1 MLITSKYDGN
11 CTACGGAIRAG
22 DRVSWVKG
30 VRGVKHAS
38 CSEEG
43 KAAKQ
48 AMVAS
53 RATDAD
59 LEIPLPDGCEL
70 YPYQRAGVA
79 YMTAR
84 WGVLQADEM
93 GLGKTIQVLAS
104 VNALRLEHVLVICPK
119 SLAATWVRE
128 AMKWLIHTS
137 VSTMSRHMLGERV
150 ASGVNLASSLL
161 VVTYEEAKKYFA
173 TLAASY
179 WDCVVVDEAHLVKNP
194 KAQRSKTVYALAAK
208 APRRWLLTGTP
219 VPNKPVELF
228 PLLALAD
235 SDEWNLGGAGYWRFA
250 RRYCDAQKK
259 PIRCKRDAPR
269 AYQTSDGWFRD
280 VMTVDGASNLEEL
293 QERLRS
299 TVMIRRLKADVL
311 ADLPPKV
318 RQVIELPA
326 NGARAALRAEQKLV
340 TQTLGEPVDW
350 AEAVRQLHA
359 SDPVAF
365 AELARVRAETAL
377 AKVPAVLEHVRMAL
391 EGGVSKLL
399 LWGHHHAV
407 IDALVAGLADYS
419 PAELT
424 GRTSSEDRQ
433 AAVDRFQTDPACR
446 VFVGSIQAGGVGLT
460 LTAASLVLFAESS
473 WVPAENTQAED
484 RAHRIGQRDT
494 VTVQHLALEGSL
506 DAHILQTVL
515 AKQQVADLGLDHEY
529 SGGRDRTGPSHC
541 REPGLAPD

>member
-1 MLITSKYDGN
+1 VILTSKYDGN
-11 CTACGGAIRAG
+11 CTTCGGAIRAG
-22 DRVSWVKG
+22 DRVSWTKG

-43 KAAKQ
+43 RAAQ
-48 AMVAS
+48 AATVAS
-53 RATDAD
+53 RATDAG

-79 YMTAR
+79 YMVTR
-84 WGVLQADEM
+84 TGVIQADEM
-93 GLGKTIQVLAS
+93 GLGKTIQVLAA

-119 SLAATWVRE
+119 SLASTWVRE
-128 AMKWLIHTS
+128 GRKWLMEPS
-137 VSTMSRHMLGERV
+137 VSRTPDF
-150 ASGVNLASSLL
+150 SGALV
-161 VVTYEEAKKYFA
+161 VVTYEEAKKFA
-173 TLAASY
+173 ETLALIQWSA
-179 WDCVVVDEAHLVKNP
+179 VAVDEAHLVKNP
-194 KAQRSKTVYALAAK
+194 KAQRSKVVYSLAAK

-219 VPNKPVELF
+219 IPNKPIELF
-228 PLLALAD
+228 PLVALAD
-235 SDEWNLGGAGYWRFA
+235 PVEWNPGGKGFFRFA
-250 RRYCDAQKK
+250 RRYCDAHQE
-259 PIRCKRDAPR
+259 
-269 AYQTSDGWFRD
+269 
-280 VMTVDGASNLEEL
+280 TVARGKTVWIMNGASNLEEL

-311 ADLPPKV
+311 ADLPQKI

-326 NGARAALRAEQKLV
+326 NGAKAALRAEQKLV
-340 TQTLGEPVDW
+340 MHTLGGPLDW
-350 AEAVRQLHA
+350 AEAVRQLQA

-377 AKVPAVLEHVRMAL
+377 AKAPAVVEHVRMAL

-399 LWGHHHAV
+399 LWAHHHSV
-407 IDALVAGLADYS
+407 IDVLVADLAEYS
-419 PAELT
+419 PVELT
-424 GRTSSEDRQ
+424 GRTSAEDRQ
-433 AAVDRFQTDPACR
+433 AAVDRFQSDPACR

-506 DAHILQTVL
+506 DAHVLQTVL
-515 AKQQVADLGLDHEY
+515 AKQEIADLGLDRETNPPVHETNPPVHETGSPVHETTH
-529 SGGRDRTGPSHC
+529 SGGLDRTGTSPR